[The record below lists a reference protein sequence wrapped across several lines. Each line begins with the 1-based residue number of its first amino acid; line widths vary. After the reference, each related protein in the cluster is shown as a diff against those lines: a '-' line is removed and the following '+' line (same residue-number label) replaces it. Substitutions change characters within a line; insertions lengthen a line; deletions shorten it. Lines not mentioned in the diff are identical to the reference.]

1 MFVRKLLL
9 LLVVTNSVWANPFEM
24 KKPVICDKT
33 EVVLKILS
41 SADYQEKPIWLGA
54 ADEKLVN
61 YSLWVNPSTKSWTI
75 VQFNNDVSCV
85 IGTGESYTIIS
96 KKPNT

>member
-1 MFVRKLLL
+1 MKKLLL
-9 LLVVTNSVWANPFEM
+9 LLLVSNSAWANPFEI

-33 EVVLKILS
+33 EIVLKTLS
-41 SADYQEKPIWLGA
+41 SSDYQEKPIWLGA

-61 YSLWVNPSTKSWTI
+61 YSLWINPSTKSWTI
-75 VQFNNDVSCV
+75 VQFNNDISCV
-85 IGTGESYTIIS
+85 IGTGESYTIIG

>member
-1 MFVRKLLL
+1 MKKLLSL
-9 LLVVTNSVWANPFEM
+9 ILFSSSVWAEPFEI

-33 EVVLKILS
+33 ETVLKVLS

-61 YSLWVNPSTKSWTI
+61 YSLWINASTKNWTI
-75 VQFNNDVSCV
+75 VQFNNDFACV
-85 IGTGESYTIIS
+85 IGTGESYTILS
-96 KKPNT
+96 KKPST

>member
-1 MFVRKLLL
+1 MKKLLL
-9 LLVVTNSVWANPFEM
+9 LLLVSNSVWANPFEI

-33 EVVLKILS
+33 EIVLKTLS
-41 SADYQEKPIWLGA
+41 SSDYQEKPIWLGA

-75 VQFNNDVSCV
+75 VQFNNDISCV
-85 IGTGESYTIIS
+85 IGTGESYAILG

>member
-1 MFVRKLLL
+1 MKKLLL
-9 LLVVTNSVWANPFEM
+9 LLLVSNSVWANPFEI

-33 EVVLKILS
+33 EIVLKTLS
-41 SADYQEKPIWLGA
+41 SSDYQEKPIWLGA

-61 YSLWVNPSTKSWTI
+61 YSLWVNSSTKSWTI
-75 VQFNNDVSCV
+75 VQFNNDISCV
-85 IGTGESYTIIS
+85 IGTGESYTIIG

>member
-1 MFVRKLLL
+1 MKKLLL
-9 LLVVTNSVWANPFEM
+9 LLLISNSVWANPIEI

-33 EVVLKILS
+33 ETVLKVLS
-41 SADYQEKPIWLGA
+41 GSDYQETPIWLGA
-54 ADEKLVN
+54 ADEKLAN

-75 VQFNNDVSCV
+75 VQFNNEITCV
-85 IGTGESYTIIS
+85 IGTGEKFSIIN